1 MTDPRTSADVAAMRA
16 SDVADLV
23 RQERLIVI
31 LRRVT
36 PRARM
41 LDLVTELAAAGARLF
56 EITLDSPAAA
66 DDLEACRVALPA
78 LGPGRCLVGAGTI
91 RDLDQL
97 AAARHAG
104 ASFGVSPVLD
114 RVVLESALNDGL
126 AFMPGAYTPTE
137 VDLAWRSGATFV
149 KLFPASSLGPSHIR
163 ELRGPLP
170 EIETVATGGVDA
182 ANARSYLDAGAVAV
196 GVGSAILKASAD
208 ERRTLV
214 SAIRG
219 TSMTAGSARKA
230 QEA

>member
-1 MTDPRTSADVAAMRA
+1 MTDRGTSVDVAAMRA

-97 AAARHAG
+97 AAARDAG

-182 ANARSYLDAGAVAV
+182 ANACSYLDAGAMAV
-196 GVGSAILKASAD
+196 GIGSAILKASAD

-219 TSMTAGSARKA
+219 TSMTAGSAQKA
-230 QEA
+230 QET